1 MVIDYKK
8 VERMFKQLNTQYVIN
23 FEPNSKVKDY
33 LEQIQSELSQYF
45 QKDAFTVIGISNNA
59 NVPPEVPRI
68 LATSPKGHSLVQISA
83 CAINLQTTFDGTFSG
98 DFSTCRKYIVE
109 RICAI
114 NNIAKLISGNKVL
127 FCGIISVFNDADVKN
142 AARFIRNRF
151 FVEKDSDIFDIIAR
165 FTFVED
171 NKYYKNIAVSNA
183 RKSLQ
188 EEALSV
194 SVDVNNRYMFNYDKG
209 KYTTDEDFR
218 KLLEI
223 YDDFVNK
230 KLELVKEGKV

>member
-1 MVIDYKK
+1 
-8 VERMFKQLNTQYVIN
+8 MFKQLNTQYVIN
-23 FEPNSKVKDY
+23 FEPNSNVKDY
-33 LEQIQSELSQYF
+33 LDQIQRELSRYF
-45 QKDAFTVIGISNNA
+45 SKDAFNVISIPDNA
-59 NVPPEVPRI
+59 KIPPEVPRI
-68 LATSPKGHSLVQISA
+68 LATSPKGHSLIQVSES
-83 CAINLQTTFDGTFSG
+83 AINLQTTFDGTFSG

-114 NNIAKLISGNKVL
+114 NKIAKLISGNKVL

-142 AARFIRNRF
+142 AAKFIRDRF

-171 NKYYKNIAVSNA
+171 TKYYKNIAISNA

-188 EEALSV
+188 EESLSV

-209 KYTTDEDFR
+209 KYTTDEDFE
-218 KLLEI
+218 KLLKI
-223 YDDFVNK
+223 YDNFVNE
-230 KLELVKEGKV
+230 KLELVKEGRG

>member
-1 MVIDYKK
+1 
-8 VERMFKQLNTQYVIN
+8 MFKQLNTQYVIN

-83 CAINLQTTFDGTFSG
+83 CAINLQTTFDDTFSG

-109 RICAI
+109 RICTI
-114 NNIAKLISGNKVL
+114 NKIAKLISGNKVL

-209 KYTTDEDFR
+209 QYTTDEDFE
-218 KLLEI
+218 KLLKI
-223 YDDFVNK
+223 YDNFVNE
-230 KLELVKEGKV
+230 KLELVEEGKV

>member
-1 MVIDYKK
+1 
-8 VERMFKQLNTQYVIN
+8 MFKQLNTQYVIN

-68 LATSPKGHSLVQISA
+68 LATSPQGHSSIQVSA
-83 CAINLQTTFDGTFSG
+83 CAINLQTTFDGSFSG
-98 DFSTCRKYIVE
+98 DFSACRKYIVE

-114 NNIAKLISGNKVL
+114 NKIAKLISGDKVL
-127 FCGIISVFNDADVKN
+127 FCGIISVFNDADVNN
-142 AARFIRNRF
+142 AAKFIRNQF
-151 FVEKDSDIFDIIAR
+151 FVEKDRDIFDIIAR
-165 FTFVED
+165 FTFVKD
-171 NKYYKNIAVSNA
+171 NKYYKNIAISNA